1 MALFLTQ
8 PDDDVKM
15 VSLHNDVTA
24 DLLKVRLE
32 NVIPAYSV
40 WENSEINIL
49 NKRLR
54 SLKDDKTMFEQYKES
69 VRYEDGFNKTFM
81 SLSTLIKIF
90 SSDKQIDP
98 KKEQY
103 IWVPKPHTHLSGD
116 LVDFLK
122 WLVLR
127 TNESLEEV
135 DYEDFFDKFSNDYM
149 IETKTPHDSGIS
161 REQEWPQSGEGFDF
175 RQLDDKGVTMLCG
188 L

>member
-54 SLKDDKTMFEQYKES
+54 SLKDDKTMFE
-69 VRYEDGFNKTFM
+69 
-81 SLSTLIKIF
+81 
-90 SSDKQIDP
+90 
-98 KKEQY
+98 
-103 IWVPKPHTHLSGD
+103 
-116 LVDFLK
+116 
-122 WLVLR
+122 
-127 TNESLEEV
+127 
-135 DYEDFFDKFSNDYM
+135 
-149 IETKTPHDSGIS
+149 
-161 REQEWPQSGEGFDF
+161 
-175 RQLDDKGVTMLCG
+175 
-188 L
+188 